1 MAPPP
6 LRYAVQGFAALRRQE
21 SKWAGEKEPQEG
33 IGKSAGEWH
42 FTLRESQASTRM
54 SFPPRNAYHHEW
66 LISVHPAIASTVG
79 EERRGW
85 GVESPSRDFQ
95 VWPWFSMPVVALSPP
110 KHFLPE

>member
-42 FTLRESQASTRM
+42 FDLE
-54 SFPPRNAYHHEW
+54 
-66 LISVHPAIASTVG
+66 G
-79 EERRGW
+79 KDKG
-85 GVESPSRDFQ
+85 
-95 VWPWFSMPVVALSPP
+95 
-110 KHFLPE
+110 

>member
-42 FTLRESQASTRM
+42 FTLELLTKPITPIPPAGLSLRNTSLHSLHRGEAVDK
-54 SFPPRNAYHHEW
+54 SFFH
-66 LISVHPAIASTVG
+66 I
-79 EERRGW
+79 
-85 GVESPSRDFQ
+85 
-95 VWPWFSMPVVALSPP
+95 
-110 KHFLPE
+110 